1 MKTKN
6 IYNPKKLILLVF
18 VGLIG
23 LSGCKKFLDVN
34 QNPNNPNIVDP
45 TLLFPTAQAAI
56 SQVVGNNLQIYG
68 GMWSQYWTQNTS
80 SSQYKNIDL
89 YSPVNTDSDRPW
101 ANLYSK
107 ALINFQLIID
117 NKGSNL
123 EYLKGMAYLMKAYTF
138 QVGTDAWGDIP
149 LADALHADN
158 VKPKYAAQE
167 VVYDS
172 VFNYIDKGLAL
183 FKVAG
188 ATSPGAQDLLFQGD
202 IAKWNAFGNTLKLKA
217 YLRISKV
224 NPAKAQAGITA
235 LYATNP
241 VFLTQ
246 DVTLK
251 YSSVSGN
258 DNPLYNEMVGL
269 GRTQNLAASS
279 TAVDQFKANDD
290 PRRLKFY
297 SPIGTGTD
305 ITSIPQGSYNVFAS
319 KPTSLPAALVGA
331 NPRATASALAPV
343 KLFSSS
349 ESYFLQAEAVVRGWG
364 SGDVTALYTK
374 GITESFTATGIT
386 DAAIV
391 SKYMTTAKDGP
402 LALAAAAT
410 PEAKIKAIITQKYY
424 AMCGFQGFEAWT
436 EYRRTGYPDF
446 LVLSVAAAAQN
457 ATKKPERM
465 IYPNTEAIYNA
476 NFPGNVDI
484 FTPVWW
490 AKK

>member
-1 MKTKN
+1 
-6 IYNPKKLILLVF
+6 
-18 VGLIG
+18 
-23 LSGCKKFLDVN
+23 
-34 QNPNNPNIVDP
+34 
-45 TLLFPTAQAAI
+45 
-56 SQVVGNNLQIYG
+56 
-68 GMWSQYWTQNTS
+68 MWAQYWTQNTS
-80 SSQYKNIDL
+80 SGQYKSIDQ
-89 YSPVNTDSDRPW
+89 YNPVNTDSDRPW
-101 ANLYSK
+101 LNLYSK

-149 LADALHADN
+149 LSDALHADN
-158 VKPKYAAQE
+158 VKPKYATQE

-183 FKVAG
+183 FKVTG
-188 ATSPGAQDLLFQGD
+188 ATNPGVQDLFFSGD
-202 IAKWNAFGNTLKLKA
+202 LNKWKAFANTLKLKA

-235 LYATNP
+235 LYATSP

-251 YSSVSGN
+251 YTSVSGN

-269 GRTQNLAASS
+269 QRTQNLAASS
-279 TAVDQFKANDD
+279 TAVDQFKANND

-297 SPIGTGTD
+297 DPIDTDPD
-305 ITSIPQGSYNVFAS
+305 ITSIAQGSFNVFPG
-319 KPTSLPAALVGA
+319 KPTSLPSGLVGA
-331 NPRATASALAPV
+331 NPENRASALAPV
-343 KLFSSS
+343 KIFSSS
-349 ESYFLQAEAVVRGWG
+349 ESYFLQAEAVARGWG
-364 SGDVTALYTK
+364 SGDITALYAK

-386 DAAIV
+386 DAAAI
-391 SKYMTTAKDGP
+391 STYMTTAKDGP

-446 LVLSVAAAAQN
+446 LVLSIAATAQG
-457 ATKKPERM
+457 ATKNQKE
-465 IYPNTEAIYNA
+465 
-476 NFPGNVDI
+476 
-484 FTPVWW
+484 
-490 AKK
+490 

>member
-1 MKTKN
+1 MRTKY

-18 VGLIG
+18 IGLIG

-34 QNPNNPNIVDP
+34 QNPNNPNVVDP
-45 TLLFPTAQAAI
+45 NLLFPTAQAAV
-56 SQVVGNNLQIYG
+56 SQVVGNSLQVYG
-68 GMWSQYWTQNTS
+68 GMWAQYWTQNTS
-80 SSQYKNIDL
+80 SGQYKNIDL
-89 YSPVNTDSDRPW
+89 YAPVNTDSDRPW

-149 LADALHADN
+149 LSDALHADN
-158 VKPKYAAQE
+158 VKPKYATQE

-183 FKVAG
+183 FKVTG
-188 ATSPGAQDLLFQGD
+188 STNPGVQDLFFSGD
-202 IAKWNAFGNTLKLKA
+202 LNKWKAFANTLKLKA
-217 YLRISKV
+217 YLRLSKV

-235 LYATNP
+235 LYATSP
-241 VFLTQ
+241 IFLAE

-258 DNPLYNEMVGL
+258 DNPLYNEMVAL

-279 TAVDQFKANDD
+279 TAVGQFKANDD
-290 PRRLKFY
+290 PRRFKLY
-297 SPIGTGTD
+297 DPIDPDTDPD
-305 ITSIPQGSYNVFAS
+305 ITSIPQGSYQANTG
-319 KPTSLPAALVGA
+319 KPVSLPSALTGA
-331 NPRATASALAPV
+331 NPDVRSSALAPV

-349 ESYFLQAEAVVRGWG
+349 ESSFLQAEAIARGWG
-364 SGDVTALYTK
+364 SGDITALYAK
-374 GITESFTATGIT
+374 GITQSFTATGVT
-386 DAAIV
+386 DATAIA
-391 SKYMTTAKDGP
+391 KYMTTAKDGP
-402 LALAAAAT
+402 LALAAATT
-410 PEAKIKAIITQKYY
+410 PQAKVKAIITQKYY

-446 LVLSVAAAAQN
+446 LVFSIAPPN
-457 ATKKPERM
+457 ATQRPQRM
-465 IYPNTEAIYNA
+465 IYPNSEAIYNG

-484 FTPVWW
+484 FVPVWW
-490 AKK
+490 AK